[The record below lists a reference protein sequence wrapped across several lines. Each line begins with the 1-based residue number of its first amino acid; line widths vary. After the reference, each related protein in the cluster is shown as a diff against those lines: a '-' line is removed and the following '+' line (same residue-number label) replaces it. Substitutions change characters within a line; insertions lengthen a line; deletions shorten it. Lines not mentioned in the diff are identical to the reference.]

1 MGQIYQHATQ
11 DIPTLLRATGVDD
24 YTAQM
29 LVPFMFM
36 APATTDLDMPS
47 VIEIVRSIQRSLN
60 AIGATLDESGEL
72 DVQTAALIQQVTGP
86 GWKSVPWYQILEKIV
101 HHADLGGTVTPVTAR
116 AAMGYAGSM
125 GDFALP
131 AMPGGIWGWAALGG
145 LAYYYFG
152 RKKR

>member
-1 MGQIYQHATQ
+1 MGQLYDHATQ

-29 LVPFMFM
+29 LVPFAFM

-47 VIEIVRSIQRSLN
+47 VIEIVRAIQRSLN
-60 AIGATLDESGEL
+60 ALGANLQESGQL
-72 DVQTAALIQQVTGP
+72 DVQTAILIQQVTGP

-101 HHADLGGTVTPVTAR
+101 HHADRGGTVRPIAR
-116 AAMGYAGSM
+116 PAAGVAGSM
-125 GDFALP
+125 CDFAP
-131 AMPGGIWGWAALGG
+131 SSMPGGLLGWAALGG
-145 LAYYYFG
+145 LAYYLFG